1 MEKALAAFRAAG
13 TQVLGVSI
21 DSLYSHMQ
29 WARSLGGVSFP
40 QLQDCEPKGALAK
53 SLGVF
58 LDGPGIT
65 DRATVLI
72 DKEGIVRAV
81 DAVGPGGKRDV
92 QELLAKAKELG
103 GDASGFPAAGSLP
116 GGTELFVKE
125 PCGFSEQALAA
136 VTNLHLD
143 VPVHNVTA
151 DQSQRA
157 RLEETAGKHQAPCL
171 MMDGQPQFEAADILK
186 SLADRIAPL
195 P

>member
-1 MEKALAAFRAAG
+1 MDLLVRLRWG
-13 TQVLGVSI
+13 IVLVLGLALMYRFTDAVWG
-21 DSLYSHMQ
+21 SLAY
-29 WARSLGGVSFP
+29 AFYLG
-40 QLQDCEPKGALAK
+40 ENYGALGH
-53 SLGVF
+53 SLDDVAIASKFSGVIATIFGAF
-58 LDGPGIT
+58 LGAALIT
-65 DRATVLI
+65 LLGRLPILFIGA
-72 DKEGIVRAV
+72 IV
-81 DAVGPGGKRDV
+81 
-92 QELLAKAKELG
+92 
-103 GDASGFPAAGSLP
+103 
-116 GGTELFVKE
+116 
-125 PCGFSEQALAA
+125 AA